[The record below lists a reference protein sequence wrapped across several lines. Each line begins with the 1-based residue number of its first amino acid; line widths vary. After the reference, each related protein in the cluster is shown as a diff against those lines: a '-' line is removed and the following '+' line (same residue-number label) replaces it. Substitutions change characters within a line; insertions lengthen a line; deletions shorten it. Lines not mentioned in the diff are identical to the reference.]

1 MDLVRGQ
8 LMSDRELIAFMP
20 VYNEEANIATVITEW
35 LEAFARERIDARLL
49 ALNDGSTDA
58 TLKVLKQLQLQF
70 PDQLF
75 VIDKPNSGHGRT
87 CRVGYDIALK
97 DRVPWVFQIDSDGQ
111 CDPAFFS
118 LFWAKRSEADCV
130 FGKRIA
136 RDDGTLRTLIQVA
149 CRFLTMIATG
159 RDLKDAN
166 VPYRLIK
173 RSALQKALPSVPAE
187 FDMQNVALT
196 FALKRDPSL
205 RWAYVPIKF
214 RARQGGTNSINLP
227 KIARMGWR
235 MLLQINKVGR

>member
-1 MDLVRGQ
+1 MV
-8 LMSDRELIAFMP
+8 
-20 VYNEEANIATVITEW
+20 
-35 LEAFARERIDARLL
+35 LL
-49 ALNDGSTDA
+49 APLLAVEHRSP
-58 TLKVLKQLQLQF
+58 Q
-70 PDQLF
+70 
-75 VIDKPNSGHGRT
+75 
-87 CRVGYDIALK
+87 RVSPK
-97 DRVPWVFQIDSDGQ
+97 SR
-111 CDPAFFS
+111 AFGPISAS
-118 LFWAKRSEADCV
+118 L
-130 FGKRIA
+130 
-136 RDDGTLRTLIQVA
+136 
-149 CRFLTMIATG
+149 RFLTMIATG

>member
-1 MDLVRGQ
+1 
-8 LMSDRELIAFMP
+8 MSDRELIAFMP

>member
-1 MDLVRGQ
+1 
-8 LMSDRELIAFMP
+8 MSERELIAFMP

-35 LEAFARERIDARLL
+35 LEAFARERIDSRLF

-70 PDQLF
+70 PDELF
-75 VIDKPNSGHGRT
+75 VIDKANSGHGRT

-118 LFWAKRSEADCV
+118 FFWAKRSEADCV

-136 RDDGTLRTLIQVA
+136 RDDGTLRRLIQVA
-149 CRFLTMIATG
+149 CRLLTMIATG